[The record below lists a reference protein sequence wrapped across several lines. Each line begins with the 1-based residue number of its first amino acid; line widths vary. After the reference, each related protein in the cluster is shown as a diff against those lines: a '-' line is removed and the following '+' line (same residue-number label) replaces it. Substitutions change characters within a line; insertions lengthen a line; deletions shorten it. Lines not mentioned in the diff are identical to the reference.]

1 MTTLYDAYDKKSDQQ
16 GLGWADQWDYK
27 YNDTYG
33 HEDSRNKAGSKQ
45 KMAKVKSAASS
56 GVDKTKTVV
65 TSGAQKV
72 ASGTTNGLKWIKGK
86 VQKKPQQQQQQQ
98 QQEAV
103 YDD

>member
-33 HEDSRNKAGSKQ
+33 HEDSRNKAGNKQ

-56 GVDKTKTVV
+56 SVDKTKTVV